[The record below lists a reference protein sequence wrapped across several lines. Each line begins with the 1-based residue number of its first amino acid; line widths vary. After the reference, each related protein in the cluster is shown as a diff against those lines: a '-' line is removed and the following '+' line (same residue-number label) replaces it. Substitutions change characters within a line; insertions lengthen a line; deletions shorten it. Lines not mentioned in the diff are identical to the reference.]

1 MSEKDMLSKIYRNE
15 YATNS
20 GKEIKEMFEKEL
32 KKVKTITD
40 VLNIYKKYEIY
51 IFFGRPLAT
60 VKNLVS
66 DFKKIIN
73 LEENLNHKELLLTT
87 FSLPRSY
94 YNVINESSAEV
105 VNERRETGAKINM
118 SVEEFDTLVNSLYE
132 SGMNKELTFWNK
144 AIGSRQTKESIRA
157 YYLTAYLALV
167 TGRRLTEILKTLK
180 LTKFKEKIKASG
192 ILKKKGDEIQES
204 FDLFILSESAKIILA
219 FRELRKIVDT
229 TKLTNRECN
238 SKFNNIYNR
247 FLRENI
253 LNDATFH
260 DLRSIYA
267 EVAFVKF
274 GKIENFEKKD
284 FIASILLQEQEN
296 VKPVDFY
303 LNRAKIKE

>member
-1 MSEKDMLSKIYRNE
+1 MLSRIYRNE
-15 YATNS
+15 YATDT
-20 GKEIKEMFEKEL
+20 GKEIKEMFKKEL

-60 VKNLVS
+60 VKNLVVE
-66 DFKKIIN
+66 FKQIIRGEK
-73 LEENLNHKELLLTT
+73 LKKKYEDLLLTT
-87 FSLPRSY
+87 FSLPASY
-94 YNVINESSAEV
+94 YNVINESSAEI
-105 VNERRETGAKINM
+105 VNERREAGAKINM

-132 SGMNKELTFWNK
+132 NGMNKELTFWK
-144 AIGSRQTKESIRA
+144 KGLGSRQTKESIRA
-157 YYLTAYLALV
+157 YYLTAYLALA
-167 TGRRLTEILKTLK
+167 TGRRLTEILKTLE
-180 LTKFKEKIKASG
+180 LTKYKEKIKAKG
-192 ILKKKGDEIQES
+192 ILKKKGDERTES
-204 FDLFILSESAKIILA
+204 FDLFILSESVKINEA
-219 FRELRKIVDT
+219 FKELRKIVDT

-284 FIASILLQEQEN
+284 FIASILMQEQEN